1 MQDLERGSVAA
12 DQRPY
17 LDSVTPPQSPPMQQG
32 SEVPGEDSGSRGPA
46 SGEISLETS
55 TNNRRSSAEKWNE
68 KPKALWRL
76 PTVKAVTGLGR
87 SSIYAKMKDGSFP
100 KAVSLGGGQMVA
112 WVSTEIQDWIDQQIE
127 ISRKATPS

>member
-46 SGEISLETS
+46 SDEISFETS
-55 TNNRRSSAEKWNE
+55 TNNRRSPAEKWNE

-100 KAVSLGGGQMVA
+100 KAVSLGGGPMVA
-112 WVSTEIQDWIDQQIE
+112 WISIEVLAWVDHQIAE
-127 ISRKATPS
+127 SRKAS